1 MGFYRDL
8 AGLAVIFF
16 GAGVLLATFLPPAL
30 LVVLL
35 AALIIGVGYL
45 ILCSR

>member
-16 GAGVLLATFLPPAL
+16 GAGVLLCTFLPAPL

-35 AALIIGVGYL
+35 AALVIGVGYL

>member
-1 MGFYRDL
+1 MGFSRDL
-8 AGLAVIFF
+8 AGLAVSFV
-16 GAGVLLATFLPPAL
+16 GAGVLLCTFLPSPL

-35 AALIIGVGYL
+35 AALVIGVGYL

>member
-16 GAGVLLATFLPPAL
+16 GAGVLFCTFLPSPILVIL
-30 LVVLL
+30 LTV
-35 AALIIGVGYL
+35 LIIGVGYL

>member
-16 GAGVLLATFLPPAL
+16 GAGVLLCTFLPSAL

-35 AALIIGVGYL
+35 AALIICVGYL

>member
-1 MGFYRDL
+1 MGFYRDIL
-8 AGLAVIFF
+8 GLGIIFF
-16 GAGVLLATFLPPAL
+16 GAGILLSTFLPAPI
-30 LVVLL
+30 LVVIM

>member
-8 AGLAVIFF
+8 LGLGIIFF
-16 GAGVLLATFLPPAL
+16 GAGILLSTFLPPAL
-30 LVVLL
+30 LVVIM
-35 AALIIGVGYL
+35 AALVIGVGYL

>member
-16 GAGVLLATFLPPAL
+16 GAGVLLSTFLPPAL

-35 AALIIGVGYL
+35 SALVIGVGYL

>member
-16 GAGVLLATFLPPAL
+16 GAGVLLCTFLPSAL
-30 LVVLL
+30 LVVVL
-35 AALIIGVGYL
+35 AALVIGVGYL